1 MKRNQPKDILQ
12 EKKTVLADLSQ
23 QANSAVDLVS
33 RTINSLGLINQ
44 EIEDTVAEIA
54 SYTKELEGTR
64 DALEKQR
71 KNNTALIA
79 NFSKLLEVE

>member
-44 EIEDTVAEIA
+44 EIEDA
-54 SYTKELEGTR
+54 
-64 DALEKQR
+64 Q
-71 KNNTALIA
+71 
-79 NFSKLLEVE
+79 

>member
-1 MKRNQPKDILQ
+1 MPVFYFL
-12 EKKTVLADLSQ
+12 VLLAAVGLWVLLSFVFIPFGRFLF
-23 QANSAVDLVS
+23 N
-33 RTINSLGLINQ
+33 TY
-44 EIEDTVAEIA
+44 TVAEIE

>member
-12 EKKTVLADLSQ
+12 EKKAVLADLSQ

-44 EIEDTVAEIA
+44 EIEDTVAEIE

>member
-44 EIEDTVAEIA
+44 EIEDTVAEIE

-71 KNNTALIA
+71 KNNTAVIA

>member
-44 EIEDTVAEIA
+44 EIEDTVAEIE
-54 SYTKELEGTR
+54 SYTTELEGTR

>member
-44 EIEDTVAEIA
+44 EIEDTVAEIE

>member
-23 QANSAVDLVS
+23 QSNSAVDLVS

-44 EIEDTVAEIA
+44 EIEDTVAEIE

>member
-44 EIEDTVAEIA
+44 EIEDTVAEIE

-79 NFSKLLEVE
+79 NFSKFLEVE

>member
-44 EIEDTVAEIA
+44 EIEDTVAELE